1 MIYHLR
7 KVCFRRQQGDS
18 AFELHIQQLD
28 MNEGEFSF
36 VVGESGCGKS
46 TLLDGLGLL
55 LPAQRAEC
63 FDFNPQGAGINGS
76 ILDLSGR
83 QILNLRR
90 THITHVLQ
98 SGGLIPSFSVRGNI
112 LLSAEIAGVTFDLS
126 WFDEIV
132 QRLDLE
138 GCLDRRPAQLSGGQ
152 RQRVALARAVLYKPS
167 VILADEPT
175 AAVDQPR
182 AVEICEIFRSLT
194 REFGCTVVMVTH
206 NQELASRFADRILSL
221 GAPTRQGNLSQTEI
235 SWELPTVAS

>member
-1 MIYHLR
+1 MIFHLR
-7 KVCFRRQQGDS
+7 KVCFRRHQGDS
-18 AFELHIQQLD
+18 AFELHIHRLD
-28 MNEGEFSF
+28 MEEGEFSF

-55 LPAQRAEC
+55 LPAQSATC
-63 FDFNPQGAGINGS
+63 FDFNPRGSRYNSS
-76 ILDLSGR
+76 ILNLGAK

-90 THITHVLQ
+90 THMTHVLQ

-112 LLSAEIAGVTFDLS
+112 ILSAQIAGVAFAPS

-132 QRLDLE
+132 QRLDLA
-138 GCLDRRPAQLSGGQ
+138 GCLDRKPAQLSGGQ

-194 REFGCTVVMVTH
+194 REFRCTVLMVTH

-221 GAPTRQGNLSQTEI
+221 CGPTRKGPLTQTEI
-235 SWELPTVAS
+235 AWELPGAS